1 MASRYEDNQFQ
12 KLNDGRQ
19 VYRSRIY
26 PNIPL
31 SDNDIYI
38 VTQQGDRLDS
48 LAHQFYSDSSLWWI
62 IATAN
67 NVHDASLSVPDGTT
81 LRVPIN
87 YTSIVD
93 NFRKQ

>member
-1 MASRYEDNQFQ
+1 MASRYENNSSK
-12 KLNDGRQ
+12 KLDDGRV
-19 VYRSRIY
+19 VYRSCIY

-48 LAHQFYSDSSLWWI
+48 LSHQFYSDTSLWWI

-67 NVHDASLSVPDGTT
+67 NIHDGSLSVPDGTT
-81 LRVPIN
+81 LRVPVN
-87 YTSIVD
+87 YLNIVQ
-93 NFRKQ
+93 NFKK

>member
-1 MASRYEDNQFQ
+1 MASRYQNNKTQ
-12 KLNDGRQ
+12 KLDDGRV
-19 VYRSRIY
+19 VYRSRLY

-48 LAHQFYSDSSLWWI
+48 LANQFYSDTSLWWI

-67 NVHDASLSVPDGTT
+67 NVHDGSLAVPDGTT
-81 LRVPIN
+81 LRVPVN
-87 YTSIVD
+87 YLQIVQ
-93 NFRKQ
+93 NFKK

>member
-1 MASRYEDNQFQ
+1 MASRYENNSSK
-12 KLNDGRQ
+12 KLDDGRV

-31 SDNDIYI
+31 SDNDIHI

-48 LAHQFYSDSSLWWI
+48 LAHQFYSDVSLWWI

-67 NVHDASLSVPDGTT
+67 NIHDGSLSVPDGTT
-81 LRVPIN
+81 LRVPVN
-87 YTSIVD
+87 YTSIVA
-93 NFRKQ
+93 NFTKQ

>member
-1 MASRYEDNQFQ
+1 MASRYQNNETQ
-12 KLNDGRQ
+12 KLDDGRV
-19 VYRSRIY
+19 VYRSRLY

-48 LAHQFYSDSSLWWI
+48 LAHQFYSDTSLWWI

-67 NVHDASLSVPDGTT
+67 NIHDGSLSVPDGTA
-81 LRVPIN
+81 LRVPVN
-87 YTSIVD
+87 YLQIVQ
-93 NFRKQ
+93 NFKK

>member
-1 MASRYEDNQFQ
+1 MASRYENNKTQ
-12 KLNDGRQ
+12 KLDDGRV
-19 VYRSRIY
+19 VYRSRMY

-48 LAHQFYSDSSLWWI
+48 LARQFYSDTSLWWI

-67 NVHDASLSVPDGTT
+67 NVHDGALAVPDGTT

-87 YTSIVD
+87 YLQILQ
-93 NFRKQ
+93 NFNK